1 MAARPIG
8 EHDDVPHTLIPLPLA
23 VGLIRAK
30 VYGERAGLQH
40 GQLDALAAFVA
51 GTVLLYEFAADP
63 SRPPHP
69 LTSDEIEGGL
79 FREGGRELRYLDGR
93 AARRNLAVNAI
104 DVECVMALL
113 KDPQRAAATRSRYVR
128 LRSQKLKARS
138 LRLRADAARLR
149 DEAGA
154 LRSRSGRITAP
165 GDTAAD

>member
-1 MAARPIG
+1 MAAHPIG
-8 EHDDVPHTLIPLPLA
+8 EHDDVPHTLLPLTLA

-30 VYGERAGLQH
+30 VYGERAGAH
-40 GQLDALAAFVA
+40 GQLDALAAFIA
-51 GTVLLYEFAADP
+51 GTVLLYEFASDP
-63 SRPPHP
+63 SRPPRA
-69 LTSDEIEGGL
+69 LSAAEIEGGL
-79 FREGGRELRYLDGR
+79 FRGGGRELRFLDGR
-93 AARRNLAVNAI
+93 SAKQHLAVNAV

-154 LRSRSGRITAP
+154 LRSRSVNSRAWPRGR
-165 GDTAAD
+165 